1 MTNNQEFYQLFS
13 EKEKA
18 NKNYRKITK
27 AINKLEEI
35 ELGRLSF
42 SAVPRMI
49 KELKVEQQEYF
60 KIALDYEKQLLK
72 LTE

>member
-18 NKNYRKITK
+18 NKNYKKITK

>member
-18 NKNYRKITK
+18 NKNYRRITK
-27 AINKLEEI
+27 AINKLDKIDIEI
-35 ELGRLSF
+35 S
-42 SAVPRMI
+42 SISKII
-49 KELKVEQQEYF
+49 KELKVEQQKYF

>member
-18 NKNYRKITK
+18 NKNYKRITK

-35 ELGRLSF
+35 DIERFHIS
-42 SAVPRMI
+42 SISKII
-49 KELKVEQQEYF
+49 KELKIEQQEYF